1 MKRIVLLIVFPFVVI
16 LSSRAQI
23 LKGKITNESGEA
35 IQYAT
40 VYIQELRQGTTANT
54 KGDYEIKLP
63 AGKYLVT
70 YQSLGYSPLFYDIT
84 ISDKTITRNVTLP
97 LQYYEIPEVRITATG
112 EDPAYGIMRKA
123 IGMAPYYL
131 NNISYYKADVY
142 LKGNLIVN
150 KIPKIMQKAMK
161 MEESRND
168 GSTTST
174 TIKEGDVYIMESY
187 NEIEFTAPD
196 KYVQKVIS
204 VNSTFPDEGDD
215 VSPMDFINASFYQPF
230 IAEMAISPLSPQA
243 FSHYKFKY
251 LGATPQG
258 NNIINKIQVIPKI
271 KSQQLFEGT
280 IYIIEDLWCLYSVDL
295 INENIEGKISVQQ
308 LYIPVQENIWLP
320 VSHKFHVDLEIIGIR
335 ADAGYDSPVKI
346 IEESPKKSLRKPEAV
361 TADYFG
367 KPSLSQPAQEQ
378 TVTKNQ
384 EKIEEILRKDELTNR
399 DMVKLTRLMEKE
411 SENALP
417 DSVRNSL
424 EIKDNTISTDRKSVV

>member
-40 VYIQELRQGTTANT
+40 VYIQELKQGTTANT

-63 AGKYLVT
+63 AGKDLVT
-70 YQSLGYSPLFYDIT
+70 YQSLGYSPVFYDIT
-84 ISDKTITRNVTLP
+84 ISGQTITRNVILP
-97 LQYYEIPEVRITATG
+97 VQYYEIPEVRITATG
-112 EDPAYGIMRKA
+112 EDPAYGIMRK
-123 IGMAPYYL
+123 IVCMSPDYL
-131 NNISYYKADVY
+131 NYISYYKADVY
-142 LKGNLIVN
+142 LKGNLVFN

-161 MEESRND
+161 MEASKDD

-174 TIKEGDVYIMESY
+174 TIREGDVFMMESF
-187 NEIEFTAPD
+187 NELEFTAPD

-215 VSPMDFINASFYQPF
+215 ISPMDFINASFYQPF

-308 LYIPVQENIWLP
+308 LYIPVQDDIWMP
-320 VSHKFHVDLEIIGIR
+320 VSHKFDVKLQIVGIR
-335 ADAGYDSPVKI
+335 ADAGYGSSVKY
-346 IEESPKKSLRKPEAV
+346 IEVIPNTSLRKPEPV
-361 TADYFG
+361 SADYFG
-367 KPSLSQPAQEQ
+367 KPSSSQPAMDQPA
-378 TVTKNQ
+378 TKNQ
-384 EKIEEILRKDELTNR
+384 EKIEEILEKDELTNR
-399 DMVKLTRLMEKE
+399 DRGKIPR
-411 SENALP
+411 S
-417 DSVRNSL
+417 
-424 EIKDNTISTDRKSVV
+424 